1 MEVGESAGVKMWER
15 KRIPAVCAA
24 GHRDPVNQC
33 QRTVTGIRD
42 K

>member
-1 MEVGESAGVKMWER
+1 MSAGVKMWER

-24 GHRDPVNQC
+24 GHRDPVNLC
-33 QRTVTGIRD
+33 QRKVSCIRN

>member
-1 MEVGESAGVKMWER
+1 MEAGESAGVKMWER

-24 GHRDPVNQC
+24 GHGDPVNQC
-33 QRTVTGIRD
+33 QRTVTRIRN